1 MEETTLQPLSEPVT
15 KYEVM
20 EKLTKIFKKFS
31 AGPDDMTRGM
41 IKKENIK
48 ELNEIMKLIFENQSC
63 QKH

>member
-1 MEETTLQPLSEPVT
+1 MDE
-15 KYEVM
+15 
-20 EKLTKIFKKFS
+20 LTKIFKKFS

-48 ELNEIMKLIFENQSC
+48 ELNEIMKLIFENKSC